1 MMRPGY
7 GGVVLGRST
16 SGALP
21 DLVEPMLPGTGEL
34 PAGED
39 WAVEFAWEGLRV
51 LAYARPNRVRLLTVT
66 GRNVTASFPDLEGPL
81 ADAVPSGGAV
91 LDGTVV
97 ALHRPG
103 VGEGGFPRR
112 RLLQSRTSTP
122 RPSEALLRRVPA
134 GFLAG
139 DLLWLDGRSTVELPY
154 HRRRDKLEEL
164 ELDKVRLWASPSFPA
179 TQVGQVM
186 VAAEQH
192 GVEALH
198 AKHLYAAYRPGRR
211 SRNWLRLPV
220 RPVRQVLV
228 GGWSPADPH
237 RPDSIGALLLGV
249 PQNDRLRYVGRVGLR
264 SAADRSELA
273 DVLPALRR
281 ARSPFGAPPPPEI
294 AEHARW
300 TDPRMVG
307 RVEFA
312 GWTADGRLRLPVW
325 RGVVPADQVDPEQ
338 FPRLPDDSPAGDR
351 RLAQP
356 NPTTRA
362 DEVGAPPTAAPT
374 PPPPRPPQPQPRTEA
389 RRLEQHFVYNSLN
402 TIASLVRTDPTRAR
416 ELLLGFADL
425 TRATDQALSS
435 AEPAG
440 ATSTLGAELATVQH
454 YLQLEQ
460 ARFGKRLRSS
470 VDVDPALHPLPVRP
484 LTVLAAVR
492 SVVQQRIEPRPE
504 GGSVTVTAEVGGG
517 GPVLRVVDEG
527 VGEPVIVPVGAAP

>member
-21 DLVEPMLPGTGEL
+21 DLIEPMLPGTGEL

-66 GRNVTASFPDLEGPL
+66 GRNVTASFPDLEAPL
-81 ADAVPSGGAV
+81 ADAVPNGGAV

-97 ALHRPG
+97 AL
-103 VGEGGFPRR
+103 GEGGFPRR

-122 RPSEALLRRVPA
+122 RPSEALLRRVPV
-134 GFLAG
+134 GFLIS

-154 HRRRDKLEEL
+154 HRRRDKLEGL
-164 ELDKVRLWASPSFPA
+164 ELDNVRLWASPSFPA
-179 TQVGQVM
+179 TQVGPVM

-192 GVEALH
+192 GADALH
-198 AKHLYAAYRPGRR
+198 AKHLYAPYRPSRR

-249 PQNDRLRYVGRVGLR
+249 PQDDRLRYVGRVGLR
-264 SAADRSELA
+264 SAADRNELA

-281 ARSPFGAPPPPEI
+281 ARSPFRAPPPPEI

-300 TDPRMVG
+300 TDPRLVG

-312 GWTADGRLRLPVW
+312 DWTADGRLRLPVW
-325 RGVVPADQVDPEQ
+325 RGVVPLDQIDPQQ
-338 FPRLPDDSPAGDR
+338 FPRLP
-351 RLAQP
+351 
-356 NPTTRA
+356 
-362 DEVGAPPTAAPT
+362 EVAAPPTPAPA
-374 PPPPRPPQPQPRTEA
+374 PPPPQPQPRTEA

-425 TRATDQALSS
+425 TRATDQATS
-435 AEPAG
+435 AAE
-440 ATSTLGAELATVQH
+440 ATSTLGAELATVHH

-484 LTVLAAVR
+484 LAVLAAVR
-492 SVVQQRIEPRPE
+492 SVVQQQIEPRPE
-504 GGSVTVTAEVGGG
+504 GGSVTVSAEVVDGDC
-517 GPVLRVVDEG
+517 VLRVVDED
-527 VGEPVIVPVGAAP
+527 VAEPVIVALGAAR